1 MSQNDSLYS
10 YCLRLGDNSLILG
23 HRLSE
28 WCGHGPFLEEDI
40 ALTNIALDLVG
51 QSRMFLQYAAE
62 LKGGDST
69 EDSLAYLREERE
81 YLNALLSEQPN
92 GDFAVTNSKNYLFS
106 VFNYHLY
113 SELSNS
119 KDEKIKAIAEKSIK
133 EVAYHVRHC
142 GKWMVRLGKG
152 TEESHQRLQD
162 AVNDIWMY
170 TDDMFESD
178 ENTDLLVE
186 QGMAANL
193 NKVRSNWLKDVTE
206 QLKEATIDI
215 PTDTWMM
222 KGSLQGKH
230 SEHLGFL
237 LAEMQ
242 TIPRTF
248 PNSEW

>member
-1 MSQNDSLYS
+1 MDQNEALYS

-40 ALTNIALDLVG
+40 ALTNISLDLVG

-62 LKGGDST
+62 LKGGEST
-69 EDSLAYLREERE
+69 EDTLAYLREERDF
-81 YLNALLSEQPN
+81 LNALLSEQPN
-92 GDFAVTNSKNYLFS
+92 GDFAVTNTKNYLFS
-106 VFNYHLY
+106 VYNYHLY

-119 KDEKIKAIAEKSIK
+119 TDERLKAIAEKSIK
-133 EVAYHVRHC
+133 EVTYHVRHC
-142 GKWMVRLGKG
+142 GKWMLRLGKG
-152 TEESHQRLQD
+152 TEESHQRLQQ
-162 AVNDIWMY
+162 AVDDVWMY
-170 TDDMFESD
+170 TEDMFESD
-178 ENTDLLVE
+178 ENTASLLE
-186 QGMAANL
+186 QGIAADL
-193 NKVRSNWLKDVTE
+193 EKVRANWLKDVSE

>member
-1 MSQNDSLYS
+1 M
-10 YCLRLGDNSLILG
+10 GDNSLILG